1 MKAASQTLQRLDAT
15 QGSWARVFR
24 TFFALVPT
32 PAVRAMRN
40 AVQIGPIEELV
51 IVGRRSGH
59 DRRVLIV
66 LAQVGSFWYVGHPN
80 GDRANWVRNLI
91 AAGRARVITRAGA
104 TTVRAVLL
112 APGEERNIAIR
123 EHARQQKALPTRLL
137 YRAARTYITSAGAFF
152 RLEPEPAEGR
162 STRNL
167 LNRAG
172 AVHADL
178 AVHAIALVLL

>member
-1 MKAASQTLQRLDAT
+1 MNATRRTLHRIDAA

-24 TFFALVPT
+24 MLFALVPT
-32 PAVRAMRN
+32 PAVRAIRK

-66 LAQVGSFWYVGHPN
+66 LAKVGSFWYVGHPN
-80 GDRANWVRNLI
+80 GDRANWVLNLI
-91 AAGRARVITRAGA
+91 AAGRARVITRGGA

-123 EHARQQKALPTRLL
+123 EHTSQQKALPTRLL
-137 YRAARTYITSAGAFF
+137 YRAARTYVTSAGAFF
-152 RLEPEPAEGR
+152 RLEPETEK
-162 STRNL
+162 
-167 LNRAG
+167 
-172 AVHADL
+172 
-178 AVHAIALVLL
+178 